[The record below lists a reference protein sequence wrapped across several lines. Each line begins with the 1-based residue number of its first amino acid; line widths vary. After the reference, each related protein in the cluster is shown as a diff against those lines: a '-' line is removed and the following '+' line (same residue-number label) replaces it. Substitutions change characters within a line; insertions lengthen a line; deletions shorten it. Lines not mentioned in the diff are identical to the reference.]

1 MNKVYEKLVK
11 CVGQIRLKTDFKPR
25 VALVLGSGLGGY
37 AANMEVVDEIPYS
50 EIEGFP
56 VSTVP
61 GHDGKFLFGY
71 IDDVPMVA
79 MKGRVHYYEGYDISD
94 VVLPIRVMKM
104 LGAEFLILT
113 NAAGGIDLTFEP
125 GDLMII
131 TDQITSFVPSP
142 LIGENIDELG
152 VRFPDMS
159 RIYDPELTRKIKIA
173 GDELGI
179 PLKEGV
185 YLQATGPQFETPAE
199 IKMMRTMG
207 ASAVGMSTTVE
218 ATAARHMGMRIC
230 GISCISN
237 MAAGILDQALT
248 HEEVQE
254 TADMAKEKFEALI
267 TALIKSIGRL
277 NSDQ

>member
-37 AANMEVVDEIPYS
+37 AANMEVVAEVKYS

-71 IDDVPMVA
+71 IDDIPMVA
-79 MKGRVHYYEGYDISD
+79 MKGRIHYYEGYDISD

-152 VRFPDMS
+152 TRFPDMS
-159 RIYDPELTRKIKIA
+159 KIYDPELIRKLKIA
-173 GDELGI
+173 GDEHGI

-199 IKMMRTMG
+199 IKMMRTLG

-230 GISCISN
+230 GVSCISN

-254 TADMAKEKFEALI
+254 TADMAKEKFETLI
-267 TALIKSIGRL
+267 TALIKSIGKM
-277 NSDQ
+277 